1 LNEHITQAL
10 TGYLPLVLPE
20 AVLGVVACVLFLGGT
35 WRGGRNL
42 WAGAAL
48 IGLGLAAAALAYSAV
63 QFPTIEKLAESNRA
77 IDRKLSDMDRSPP
90 KTAAE
95 KEELEAKRD
104 EQSAQLR
111 ADVYA
116 SPVSNS
122 RLSLFFKVL
131 ALAGGFVLVL
141 TSWNEVPDGQAA
153 EYHACLLLMTAG
165 LCLTG
170 AANELITLFLALEL
184 ISIPTYVLLYLPR
197 HDQRAQESAMKY
209 FLLSIFAAALLLFG
223 FSYLYG
229 TAGTTNLPA
238 MSEALARP
246 SSATAGLALTAL
258 VLVLAGLGFYITA
271 VPFHFYAPDV
281 YQGTTPAAAAIL
293 SFMPKVAGFAA
304 LLRIFGFTLGLLG
317 TPQVFVGQILEG
329 QGLKLLWILAA
340 VTMTLGTVLALLQTD
355 LKRLL
360 AYSSVAHAGYML
372 VGLAAAPLL
381 GASAPLAGVEAV
393 VFYLVAYAAMTI
405 GAFAV
410 LSYLSTPQRPVET
423 VDDLAG
429 LSMTHPGTA
438 LLMVLFLFSLIGM
451 PLTAGFWG
459 KLQLIFGALDV
470 PSDAAS
476 GGSQSLL
483 WFVIL
488 ALITAINAG
497 VGAWYYLRIA
507 AVMYLQ
513 EPLQPLARPRFG
525 PVLIAI
531 WICALV
537 TLGVGVYPRPLQQA
551 VQMAVRGPAA
561 STAAPAQATADAT
574 VPGR

>member
-1 LNEHITQAL
+1 MADVGPDRGAVFVPGRLGAAVPRLGGAGLADRLAHRGYGQETRRRRLERATRRIGIGGAGRRGIRRKPTVNEHITQAL

-35 WRGGRNL
+35 WRGGRSV
-42 WAGAAL
+42 WGGAAL
-48 IGLGLAAAALAYSAV
+48 IGLGLAAVALAYSAV
-63 QFPTIEKLAESNRA
+63 WFPTVEALAESNRA
-77 IDRKLSDMDRSPP
+77 IERKLSDMDHSPP
-90 KTAAE
+90 KNADE
-95 KEELEAKRD
+95 KAELEQRHA

-153 EYHACLLLMTAG
+153 EYHGCLLLMTAG

-197 HDQRAQESAMKY
+197 HDQRAQEAAMKY

-246 SSATAGLALTAL
+246 SSATAGLALTAM
-258 VLVLAGLGFYITA
+258 VLVMAGLGFNITA

-304 LLRIFGFTLGLLG
+304 LLRVFGFTLGLLG

-340 VTMTLGTVLALLQTD
+340 VTMTLGTVLALLQND

-410 LSYLSTPQRPVET
+410 
-423 VDDLAG
+423 
-429 LSMTHPGTA
+429 
-438 LLMVLFLFSLIGM
+438 
-451 PLTAGFWG
+451 
-459 KLQLIFGALDV
+459 
-470 PSDAAS
+470 
-476 GGSQSLL
+476 
-483 WFVIL
+483 
-488 ALITAINAG
+488 
-497 VGAWYYLRIA
+497 
-507 AVMYLQ
+507 
-513 EPLQPLARPRFG
+513 
-525 PVLIAI
+525 
-531 WICALV
+531 
-537 TLGVGVYPRPLQQA
+537 
-551 VQMAVRGPAA
+551 
-561 STAAPAQATADAT
+561 
-574 VPGR
+574 